1 MPCCS
6 NNKSRMK
13 KLNRFLRSYR
23 EGMGQTATA
32 KRKQTWK
39 NQGVMVYR
47 SRGLERGVAMEAGIV
62 LET

>member
-1 MPCCS
+1 
-6 NNKSRMK
+6 MK

-23 EGMGQTATA
+23 EGMGQTATTQ
-32 KRKQTWK
+32 RKQMGK